1 MEKKQYGSKFELF
14 QNIYFKITWMM
25 IIISALIFGLVYL
38 LINISIPAPNL
49 LVNIVAVVFYYH
61 FGHMA
66 YGIISL
72 IYYLII
78 LRKKIQNLKIYKT
91 LIAILITPFSFFAI
105 YMALF
110 LVVLSSCGSN

>member
-14 QNIYFKITWMM
+14 QNIYFKVTWVM
-25 IIISALIFGLVYL
+25 IIISAILCGLVYL
-38 LINISIPAPNL
+38 LLNISIPAPDI
-49 LVNIVAVVFYYH
+49 LVNIVAIVFYYH
-61 FGHMA
+61 FGHIA

-72 IYYLII
+72 IYYLIM

-91 LIAILITPFSFFAI
+91 VIGILVTPFSFFAI
-105 YMALF
+105 YIALF